1 MDRVI
6 RPEDLEKAV
15 MKALG
20 EYGDKASEKIEEMCK
35 GAARATRKDLKGSAP
50 TGGEYA
56 KGWSQRMVGSGA
68 YKTTSV
74 VYNRKYQLVH
84 LLENPHATGRY
95 KGGKYPSGDGPDYT
109 GTVERIE
116 QKNVNEFYQEVLNKL

>member
-1 MDRVI
+1 MDTRI
-6 RPEDLEKAV
+6 IKPEDLEKAV

-56 KGWSQRMVGSGA
+56 KGWSQRMAGSGA

-95 KGGKYPSGDGPDYT
+95 KGGSYPKNVDYT